1 MSYVKIGP
9 KHQVT
14 IPKQIFNELEFK
26 AGDFVEMII
35 QRGRV
40 VILPKQITEKAPA
53 PKLSQKEQELL
64 ISTKTKIKAIN
75 EDIISSKGLTKD
87 EAAIAVKVGLID
99 NEQKWW
105 WLEEW
110 QKEERKAEKEIL
122 TGKLSSSFESAEE
135 LFKQLEN

>member
-14 IPKQIFNELEFK
+14 IPKQIFNELEFNI
-26 AGDFVEMII
+26 GDFVEMTI

-40 VILPKQITEKAPA
+40 VILPKQITEKIPA
-53 PKLSQKEQELL
+53 PRLSQKEQELL
-64 ISTKTKIKAIN
+64 LSAKIKIKAIN
-75 EDIISSKGLTKD
+75 EDIIASKGLTKD
-87 EAAIAVKVGLID
+87 ETDIAAKVGLID
-99 NEQKWW
+99 NGQKWW

-110 QKEERKAEKEIL
+110 QKEERKAEEEIH
-122 TGKLSSSFESAEE
+122 TGKLSDSFESAEE